1 MSAISVNSTENCCDR
16 FFADPRV
23 KVAYFV
29 LEKITLLALSILAAY
44 SCPKLFFPFFGTGII
59 IGTCLNWN
67 KRIVWPCNQQ
77 TSCHKHDTHCHENNQ
92 ASGGGCSQGLME
104 QLTGVR
110 LPPPLG
116 LAANVAIMA
125 DHVVGHH
132 GHKHSNVFVPII
144 ALNAGV
150 WVGALLGD
158 ALPSLIEQCRA
169 FQGPRDAIEQELD
182 FVDAEG
188 NLINESAP

>member
-1 MSAISVNSTENCCDR
+1 
-16 FFADPRV
+16 
-23 KVAYFV
+23 
-29 LEKITLLALSILAAY
+29 
-44 SCPKLFFPFFGTGII
+44 
-59 IGTCLNWN
+59 
-67 KRIVWPCNQQ
+67 
-77 TSCHKHDTHCHENNQ
+77 
-92 ASGGGCSQGLME
+92 
-104 QLTGVR
+104 
-110 LPPPLG
+110 
-116 LAANVAIMA
+116 MA